1 LPGRRSRAEPVTK
14 VEEMADAGL
23 AASRRRLMVH
33 DGVAFLLL
41 TLGTGVLFAVTLLLF
56 NSFKT
61 HREDLAVRWA
71 QRGQAALNEKP
82 QEAVVAL
89 RTALRYAPDDRGD
102 QLMLAEA
109 LENSGHTDEATSYFL
124 NLWETQPG
132 DGKINVQL
140 ARLARKKGDR
150 EDAVRY
156 YRAAVF
162 GSWEGDG
169 VVRRRDARL
178 ELANYLIDQR
188 EFGMAQNELLI
199 AGGNAPADPGLEL
212 GFGDALLRAGDAND
226 ALKYYQKAMAQ
237 APRSA
242 VVYEKAGRLA
252 YSMGHYAR
260 ALTWLERAARES
272 AGAPGTAVEKDDML
286 TLLKNS
292 ERLLVLD
299 PVRGTTQK
307 DRIGRVLNDLAVAK
321 RRFSGCMAAVSA
333 DGSAPASMQ
342 ALSARW
348 AVAQG
353 ISTRTTMLEEPEN
366 EGILM
371 GLVGDTEVLTAQLCG
386 EPAGDDALLL
396 LLAHAPK
403 DAEQ

>member
-1 LPGRRSRAEPVTK
+1 
-14 VEEMADAGL
+14 
-23 AASRRRLMVH
+23 
-33 DGVAFLLL
+33 
-41 TLGTGVLFAVTLLLF
+41 
-56 NSFKT
+56 
-61 HREDLAVRWA
+61 
-71 QRGQAALNEKP
+71 
-82 QEAVVAL
+82 
-89 RTALRYAPDDRGD
+89 
-102 QLMLAEA
+102 
-109 LENSGHTDEATSYFL
+109 
-124 NLWETQPG
+124 
-132 DGKINVQL
+132 
-140 ARLARKKGDR
+140 
-150 EDAVRY
+150 
-156 YRAAVF
+156 
-162 GSWEGDG
+162 
-169 VVRRRDARL
+169 
-178 ELANYLIDQR
+178 
-188 EFGMAQNELLI
+188 
-199 AGGNAPADPGLEL
+199 
-212 GFGDALLRAGDAND
+212 
-226 ALKYYQKAMAQ
+226 
-237 APRSA
+237 

>member
-1 LPGRRSRAEPVTK
+1 
-14 VEEMADAGL
+14 M
-23 AASRRRLMVH
+23 
-33 DGVAFLLL
+33 
-41 TLGTGVLFAVTLLLF
+41 TLLLF